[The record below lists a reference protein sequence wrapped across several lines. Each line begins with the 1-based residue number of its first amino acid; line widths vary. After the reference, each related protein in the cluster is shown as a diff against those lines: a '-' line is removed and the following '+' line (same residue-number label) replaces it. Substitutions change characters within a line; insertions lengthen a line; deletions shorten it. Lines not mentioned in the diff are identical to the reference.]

1 MQSIQRHGIMF
12 VLSSSS
18 GAGKTTICNHLL
30 QLESNLTPSIS
41 VTTRPMRKEEINGCD
56 YHFVTKECFKDMLN
70 EGCFLEYAEV
80 FDHYYG
86 TPKKQV
92 LDALATGRDI
102 IFDIDWQGTQQL
114 AQLARTDLVSVFVL
128 PPSIKELEQRL
139 RKRAKD
145 SEEVIQ
151 KRTSGAVHELSH
163 WAKYDYVV
171 INYNLEKSVSYIR
184 SILIAERL
192 KRTRQLGLVDFVNHL
207 RHPEHF
213 QQN

>member
-1 MQSIQRHGIMF
+1 MQSIQRRGIML
-12 VLSSSS
+12 VLSSPS

-41 VTTRPMRKEEINGCD
+41 VTTRPVREGEVNGLD
-56 YHFVTKECFKDMLN
+56 YHFVTKERFKDMLN

-92 LDALATGRDI
+92 LDALTAGKDI

-114 AQLARTDLVSVFVL
+114 AQLARTDLVSVFIL

-151 KRTSGAVHELSH
+151 KRMSEAIHELSH
-163 WAKYDYVV
+163 WAEYDYVV
-171 INYNLEKSVSYIR
+171 VNYNLEKSVSYIR

-192 KRTRQLGLVDFVNHL
+192 KRTRQLGLVDFVNRL

-213 QQN
+213 